1 MKINNPKSQYFIII
15 ENAKKMNRIKKKCN
29 DVGYTYYERHH
40 IIPSSCGGDNSETN
54 LVLLTPEEHFYC
66 HSLLPMFM
74 EGRNKHKMLY
84 AWNIMNNNHK
94 TSFALSMEW
103 YSTLKKEHAIAV
115 SYDKLGVPMSV
126 EAKKNMSLNHAD
138 VTGENNPM
146 YGKTHSQKTK
156 KLMSTQ
162 KLGEN
167 NPNYGKPR
175 DVVTKNKIS
184 KSMVGNVNPLGIK
197 RKRVKCPHCVVSGA
211 KNVMVRWH
219 FNNCKHKP

>member
-15 ENAKKMNRIKKKCN
+15 ENAKKMNRIK
-29 DVGYTYYERHH
+29 
-40 IIPSSCGGDNSETN
+40 
-54 LVLLTPEEHFYC
+54 
-66 HSLLPMFM
+66 
-74 EGRNKHKMLY
+74 
-84 AWNIMNNNHK
+84 
-94 TSFALSMEW
+94 
-103 YSTLKKEHAIAV
+103 
-115 SYDKLGVPMSV
+115 
-126 EAKKNMSLNHAD
+126 
-138 VTGENNPM
+138 M